1 MRMIRNI
8 ACLALVLSC
17 LFLTVACSKSEDEI
31 AEAGKNGGVA
41 FYVEYNGA
49 KITMGEDA
57 DKIIDALGEAQDRRE
72 IGDCGG
78 LGAQVRYSYPSLEI
92 YVLESKTDGNV
103 IDQITF
109 RDDLVTTPEGACI
122 CMSVEDAT
130 EFLGTPSVQ
139 NDKSIEYQKSNF
151 VLKLG
156 ILDGV
161 ITEIDY
167 ITVAE

>member
-1 MRMIRNI
+1 MKIIRII
-8 ACLALVLSC
+8 ACLALVMSC
-17 LFLTVACSKSEDEI
+17 VFLTAACNKSEDVS
-31 AEAGKNGGVA
+31 AESDKSDGVA

-49 KITMGEDA
+49 KITMGAEA

-122 CMSVEDAT
+122 GMSVEDAT
-130 EFLGTPSVQ
+130 KLLGTPSAQ
-139 NDKSIEYQKSNF
+139 NDKAVEYQKNKF

-156 ILDGV
+156 ILDGIV
-161 ITEIDY
+161 TEIDY
-167 ITVAE
+167 ITIAA